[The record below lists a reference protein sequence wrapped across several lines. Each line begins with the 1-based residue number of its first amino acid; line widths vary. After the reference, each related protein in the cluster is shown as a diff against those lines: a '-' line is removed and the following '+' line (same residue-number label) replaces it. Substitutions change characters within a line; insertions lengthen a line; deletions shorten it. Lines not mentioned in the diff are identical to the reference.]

1 MPNML
6 NSKIKR
12 VCCYM
17 DIFIT
22 VTMDLPIHIVYYIL
36 PMWCLK
42 CLFWLNLASQFHIWF
57 IPQPNSIRDS
67 YMFHIKTKTFL
78 ACNQL
83 LHCDRTCA
91 YIVQVRKLI
100 TRLRETIKTNFQ
112 LCSRRMQPT
121 DSQTIIVLGPNDR
134 YSGSQPVAGKT
145 VNNTLYGE
153 DITHKTYLHCM

>member
-1 MPNML
+1 MPSIWTFLYPLQWTYPLILYIIFCLCGVHMWILNEDFKML
-6 NSKIKR
+6 VQVK
-12 VCCYM
+12 
-17 DIFIT
+17 FT
-22 VTMDLPIHIVYYIL
+22 LIV
-36 PMWCLK
+36 
-42 CLFWLNLASQFHIWF
+42 
-57 IPQPNSIRDS
+57 S
-67 YMFHIKTKTFL
+67 YMVYTTTEFNSWFVYAPYKNEKFL

-134 YSGSQPVAGKT
+134 YSGSQPVAGKA